1 MLNAAAIAALANND
15 SVTPEKRVLISPAL
29 ALSEY
34 EKSGDASVDLRL
46 GCWFLSS
53 RLNKVH
59 ILDVSS
65 KHEQPRNPAG
75 VAKHYVPFGGHFI
88 LHPGSFVLAATL
100 EWIKLPQTLAGLVTG
115 KSSWGRRGLV
125 IETAPGVHPGF
136 GGCLTLELANVGE
149 VPIAIYP
156 GLKIAQL
163 FVFPIESHYYAL
175 SKSDFAGRRQPA
187 YSSIKPDSVAAT
199 LMGRSSKKAL

>member
-1 MLNAAAIAALANND
+1 MLNASAIVALTNNQ
-15 SVTPEKRVLISPAL
+15 SVSEDQRVLISPAL

-34 EKSGDASVDLRL
+34 EKSGEASVDLRL

-53 RLNKVH
+53 KLNKVH
-59 ILDVSS
+59 LLDVSS
-65 KHEQPRNPAG
+65 EQPRNPPG
-75 VAKHYVPFGGHFI
+75 VSKYYVPFGGQFI
-88 LHPGSFVLAATL
+88 LHPGAFVLAATL
-100 EWIKLPQTLAGLVTG
+100 EWIKLPNNLAGLVTG

-156 GLKIAQL
+156 GLRIAQL
-163 FVFPIESHYYAL
+163 FLFPIASHFYAT
-175 SKSDFAGRRQPA
+175 SQSNFAGRRQPA
-187 YSSIKPDSVAAT
+187 YSTIKLDGVASA
-199 LMGRSSKKAL
+199 LMNSGR